1 MCLMIAYQLVW
12 GDYSIAH
19 IKEMYVFTIYITG
32 KQKSIAFSLASQDC
46 LWGGSCCV
54 YAVCSWLYQRGCST
68 VIGLSLIDSW
78 QAVPGNS
85 NCPRPHPPRF
95 SLSASLACS
104 LCCHCVL
111 GIACLMGSVW
121 CFRNWTRCCLSSSRA
136 SSWYFVQVDKKKREK
151 KDRKKG
157 IKGKWQKNRA
167 ERESKNKTALSGK
180 ITVSDILNEIQFV
193 SLYQRNCFFVTLW
206 IITVV
211 FQKQKWESAA
221 AKALQTF
228 LLEEVIGASLMYK
241 GCKSVLASFS
251 HVSNNYAILTK

>member
-1 MCLMIAYQLVW
+1 MFLLY
-12 GDYSIAH
+12 
-19 IKEMYVFTIYITG
+19 IYNRKTKIYCFFFS
-32 KQKSIAFSLASQDC
+32 KS
-46 LWGGSCCV
+46 
-54 YAVCSWLYQRGCST
+54 
-68 VIGLSLIDSW
+68 GLSLGW
-78 QAVPGNS
+78 LVLCVCGLQLVVPAGLFNS
-85 NCPRPHPPRF
+85 HRSIPHRFLAGSPGQQQLPSPPP
-95 SLSASLACS
+95 ASFLS
-104 LCCHCVL
+104 LCLARLLALLPLCFGYRLFDGVRVVL
-111 GIACLMGSVW
+111 QKLNPVLPQQFSGQQLVLW
-121 CFRNWTRCCLSSSRA
+121 K
-136 SSWYFVQVDKKKREK
+136 QVDKKKREK

-193 SLYQRNCFFVTLW
+193 SLYQRNCFFVTFW

-221 AKALQTF
+221 AKALQKF